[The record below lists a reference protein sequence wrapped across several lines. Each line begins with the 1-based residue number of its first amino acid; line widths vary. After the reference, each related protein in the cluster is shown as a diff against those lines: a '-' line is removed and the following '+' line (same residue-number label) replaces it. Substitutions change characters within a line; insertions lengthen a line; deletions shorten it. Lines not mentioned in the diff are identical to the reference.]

1 MLKTDILLINLNERE
16 KAHIHI
22 HAMSADKQESLCGY
36 RRPQLAYAR

>member
-1 MLKTDILLINLNERE
+1 MRE
-16 KAHIHI
+16 KADI